1 VSATVVTPDAPPALR
16 APAAV
21 GCGDRVVP
29 AGPTAVSARLDGGAL
44 RVRCED
50 GVEVVRPA
58 TWLRATGD
66 GRDAIDVVLRPCRR
80 TLTITWRDGRRG
92 RFDLATLRA

>member
-1 VSATVVTPDAPPALR
+1 VSATVVASDAPPALH

-21 GCGDRVVP
+21 TCGDGALP
-29 AGPTAVSARLDGGAL
+29 DGPTALSARLDGGAL
-44 RVRCED
+44 RIRCED

-92 RFDLATLRA
+92 RFDLAALRA